1 LAEKKKML
9 FLLTNDDGIN
19 AAGLSMLA
27 RQMKRMGDCLVVA
40 PDREQ
45 SASSHSLTLTRPLR
59 LTKNENHHYAV
70 DGTPTDAVMIALH
83 GILKNKKMPDLL
95 ISGINR
101 GPNMGDDVTY
111 SGTVAAAIEGC
122 ILGIPSLAVSLAD
135 WEADDYLPAARAVVK
150 IARWVLKKGLPKN
163 SFLNINLPYL
173 GREPY
178 KGMKITRL
186 GRRVYNDSIIEKT
199 DPRGK
204 KYYWIAG
211 DPVWSDLDGSDYAA
225 VSRGLVSISPL
236 KLDMTDDNLHAEL
249 QDVDIRL

>member
-1 LAEKKKML
+1 MASGKKLL

-19 AAGLSMLA
+19 APGLNTLA
-27 RQMKRMGDCLVVA
+27 RRMKQMGDCLIVA

-45 SASSHSLTLTRPLR
+45 SASSHSLTLSRPLR
-59 LTKNENHHYAV
+59 LVNHGNSHYSV

-83 GILKNKKMPDLL
+83 GILKNKKKPDLL
-95 ISGINR
+95 ISGINH

-122 ILGIPSLAVSLAD
+122 ILGIPSLAISLAD
-135 WEADDYLPAARAVVK
+135 WEADDYLPAARAVAK
-150 IARWVLKKGLPKN
+150 IARWVLKTGLPGN

-178 KGMKITRL
+178 KGIRITRL
-186 GRRVYNDSIIEKT
+186 GRRVYNDTIIEKT

-211 DPVWSDLDGSDYAA
+211 DPVWSDLDGSDFHA

-236 KLDMTDDNLHAEL
+236 KLDMTDDGLHEEL
-249 QDVDIRL
+249 QDIRIKL